1 MKKTFS
7 IKLKIVILYIILFS
21 TVISSGL
28 YIYKEAKKFS
38 VPELHMVNENNK
50 IFLVSSTINDLYNS
64 ESYSRNAILTGNPK
78 DIKLYYN
85 QLDTI
90 VNNLEKIQNSVNDP
104 VIQDKLNTVNI
115 LLAKKKKSFSELVN
129 ARKAINEPSDY
140 KEAFDEIY
148 ILREEIEQNI
158 QPTVIKSKEK
168 EKRSAWARLF
178 KGDNTDTITTTINY
192 PSISDS
198 LISAMEKIVSNT
210 QQKIDQKQK
219 NLFLQEKKLLEEN
232 KNITNQL
239 RGILQNV
246 EKNIISLSYQK
257 INESKSHIST
267 ASTNIAYIGGSAL
280 IVIIILGFI
289 IIKDLNQTQEYRL
302 ALEKLNREKEELLR
316 SKTMLFATV
325 THDLQTPLGGL
336 LGFTDLLA
344 HTPLDQKQN
353 QYIQNIKTSSH
364 YIRNLVNDLTDF
376 SRLEN
381 NKITIQSSKTNLHE
395 LIEST
400 CQILQ
405 PNAENKGIA
414 LHWKVD
420 TELNKNILTDPYR
433 IKQILTNLASNAIKF
448 TQNGSVTIHAYKQD
462 NQIKITVQDTG
473 IGIHKDNIDN
483 IFKEFRQA
491 HEGIEKKFGGT
502 GLGLNISQRLIT
514 LLGGTIAVESELGKG
529 STFIL
534 TLPYIEIT
542 EEDQQTDETTN
553 AIAQLKLL
561 KDKTILVIDDD
572 KIQLQLVEEV
582 LSPFFKQVITKNDST
597 QVNDFVTTNTVD
609 LILSDI
615 QMPKMD
621 GFELVNQLQKNPTT
635 QHIPVIALSG
645 KRNLT
650 IEDFTNA
657 GFSNAHPKP
666 LELNELLKLILKTL
680 FPNQTEDLIALD
692 LQIPAPV
699 RESKASNQ
707 QYDTSS
713 LTPFIGDD
721 LEALKNLLVIFIDST
736 NENLLDM
743 DYAVE
748 DFDLETISN
757 IAHKMLPMFRQ
768 LEITTIIPQLEALE
782 DQTVVIQSREEL
794 LPIVKS
800 LKEDIKHILQAI
812 KKDYFKG

>member
-64 ESYSRNAILTGNPK
+64 ESYSRNAILTGSPK

>member
-64 ESYSRNAILTGNPK
+64 ESYSRNAILTGSPK

-782 DQTVVIQSREEL
+782 DLTVVIQSREEL